1 MAGFD
6 IVTLVAGL
14 TGLLLVAGAVRVASD
29 RLRIPYTVAL
39 VLVGVVLGE
48 AARRTV
54 PNFDGFAEL
63 PMAADIIL
71 FVLIPT
77 LVFEAAFHTNGRLLR
92 QNLWL
97 SVGYNWAGFEG
108 DPDLAR
114 YEYTQDGFYL
124 RLRFKFDETLFMA
137 DPYAS
142 DRD

>member
-1 MAGFD
+1 VVYD
-6 IVTLVAGL
+6 VTENWDL
-14 TGLLLVAGAVRVASD
+14 GLLGATFRGEDGANQ
-29 RLRIPYTVAL
+29 YAY
-39 VLVGVVLGE
+39 GVEV
-48 AARRTV
+48 
-54 PNFDGFAEL
+54 
-63 PMAADIIL
+63 
-71 FVLIPT
+71 
-77 LVFEAAFHTNGRLLR
+77 GRLLR

-114 YEYTQDGFYL
+114 YEYTRDGFYL